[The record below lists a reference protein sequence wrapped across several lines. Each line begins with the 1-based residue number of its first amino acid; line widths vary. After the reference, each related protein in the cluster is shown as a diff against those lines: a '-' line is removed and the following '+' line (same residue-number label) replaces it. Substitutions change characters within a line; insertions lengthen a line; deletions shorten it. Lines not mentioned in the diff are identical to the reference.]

1 MKIKS
6 LFVAVLLMAGVVT
19 PTASAEETSLSYP
32 VVESFEI
39 SPSDIDLS
47 TPNATVKIS
56 VVASH
61 SIGIS
66 STRLMAR
73 ISNGISFEY
82 QLFLNRTDTPIDLT
96 KKRVTFESDFK
107 IPLNM
112 PQGAYSVMVDPVS
125 GIAPAGGRN
134 NPTGNAFSLP
144 KIRDLAGTENSLLI
158 RSNGDLALNFQT
170 FVGPSFE
177 SSARADDANPVTFN
191 KMLPIWKIGE
201 TFQVADYFEKR
212 SSTVEL
218 KISTSSPAICT
229 SDGKIMK
236 FLSIG
241 TCNYTV
247 FTPKTIN
254 YIEKKLD
261 LSATITSAR
270 GKQEIGVTQVPTQDI
285 TEFPKMILVT
295 AAYSTTGALIVPTTT
310 TPSVCLPIAT
320 SIKIVGGGI
329 CSLKYQAEADSLRL
343 ASDVYSQSFE
353 VLVGGKSVVK
363 TEVPVATPTATPTP
377 TPKPVIKKTISC
389 IKGKKTIK
397 KTAISPKCPA
407 GYKVKK

>member
-1 MKIKS
+1 
-6 LFVAVLLMAGVVT
+6 
-19 PTASAEETSLSYP
+19 
-32 VVESFEI
+32 
-39 SPSDIDLS
+39 
-47 TPNATVKIS
+47 
-56 VVASH
+56 
-61 SIGIS
+61 
-66 STRLMAR
+66 
-73 ISNGISFEY
+73 
-82 QLFLNRTDTPIDLT
+82 
-96 KKRVTFESDFK
+96 
-107 IPLNM
+107 M
-112 PQGAYSVMVDPVS
+112 PQGAYTVTVDPVA

-134 NPTGNAFSLP
+134 NPTGNAFTLP
-144 KIRDLAGTENSLLI
+144 KIRDLAGTENSLLV

-177 SSARADDANPVTFN
+177 SSARAEDSSPVTFN
-191 KMLPIWKIGE
+191 KVLPIWKVGE
-201 TFQVADYFEKR
+201 TFQVSDYFEKR

-241 TCNYTV
+241 TCTYTV
-247 FTPKTIN
+247 FTPKTMN

-285 TEFPKMILVT
+285 TEFPKTILVT
-295 AAYSTTGALIVPTTT
+295 PAYSTTGSLIVPTTT

-329 CSLKYQAEADSLRL
+329 CALKYQAEADSLRL

-363 TEVPVATPTATPTP
+363 TEVIVPTPVATPTPTA
-377 TPKPVIKKTISC
+377 KPVIKKTITC
-389 IKGKKTIK
+389 IKGSKTIK

-407 GYKVKK
+407 GYKLKK